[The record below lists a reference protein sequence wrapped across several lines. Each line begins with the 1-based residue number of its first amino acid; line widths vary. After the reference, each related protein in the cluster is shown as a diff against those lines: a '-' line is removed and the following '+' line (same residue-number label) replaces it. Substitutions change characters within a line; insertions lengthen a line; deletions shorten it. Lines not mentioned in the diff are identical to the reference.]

1 MHDITVLTI
10 IKIHQGWVLIPLSF
24 HHAPSVASD
33 RKMSSVMGRRI
44 KRRDS
49 EMSLVS
55 VSLSPWL
62 ALFFSSHCIGALS
75 ERFTG
80 LRRSISVAFK
90 AKRELTRVGL
100 FVSARTSLLTTRNRK
115 RLSLRKLALD
125 EALIKNER
133 GCDIKCLLSKERG

>member
-33 RKMSSVMGRRI
+33 RKVSSVMGRRI

-55 VSLSPWL
+55 VSLTPWL
-62 ALFFSSHCIGALS
+62 ALFF
-75 ERFTG
+75 F
-80 LRRSISVAFK
+80 
-90 AKRELTRVGL
+90 
-100 FVSARTSLLTTRNRK
+100 TSLYWST
-115 RLSLRKLALD
+115 
-125 EALIKNER
+125 ER
-133 GCDIKCLLSKERG
+133 AIHWPAQEYFRCLQS